1 MSIAVTTTDPTN
13 TGVSTTS
20 SSSLT
25 GSNAADLQS
34 SFLTLLV
41 AQLKNQDPTNP
52 MENNELTSQLAQI
65 STVSGIEKLNTT
77 LGSIS
82 GQIDNSQSLQASNLI
97 GHGVMI
103 PGTTENLLST
113 AQNFDTCGGD
123 MLDKLDAALRFQ
135 QEALN
140 LRAQR
145 QEVLAANIANADTPG
160 YQARDIDF
168 ASELKKVMQRG
179 RDATSVVALTMT
191 STQHIPAQALTPPTA
206 ELQYR
211 IPDQPSLDGNTVDM
225 DRERTQFAD
234 NSLQY
239 QMSLSA
245 LSGQIKGMMNV
256 LQSGN

>member
-1 MSIAVTTTDPTN
+1 
-13 TGVSTTS
+13 
-20 SSSLT
+20 
-25 GSNAADLQS
+25 
-34 SFLTLLV
+34 
-41 AQLKNQDPTNP
+41 
-52 MENNELTSQLAQI
+52 
-65 STVSGIEKLNTT
+65 
-77 LGSIS
+77 
-82 GQIDNSQSLQASNLI
+82 
-97 GHGVMI
+97 
-103 PGTTENLLST
+103 
-113 AQNFDTCGGD
+113 
-123 MLDKLDAALRFQ
+123 MLDKLDAALRFSTRGAQ
-135 QEALN
+135 SARPASGSAGSKHRQCRYPLVIR
-140 LRAQR
+140 RAISILP
-145 QEVLAANIANADTPG
+145 VN
-160 YQARDIDF
+160 
-168 ASELKKVMQRG
+168 LKKVMQRG

>member
-1 MSIAVTTTDPTN
+1 
-13 TGVSTTS
+13 
-20 SSSLT
+20 
-25 GSNAADLQS
+25 
-34 SFLTLLV
+34 
-41 AQLKNQDPTNP
+41 
-52 MENNELTSQLAQI
+52 
-65 STVSGIEKLNTT
+65 
-77 LGSIS
+77 
-82 GQIDNSQSLQASNLI
+82 
-97 GHGVMI
+97 
-103 PGTTENLLST
+103 
-113 AQNFDTCGGD
+113 

-145 QEVLAANIANADTPG
+145 QEVLAANIANADTLVIRRAISILPVN
-160 YQARDIDF
+160 
-168 ASELKKVMQRG
+168 LKVMQRG

-191 STQHIPAQALTPPTA
+191 STKHIPAQALTPPSA